1 LISAIA
7 NTITNW
13 MQSALCTQVDPEL
26 FHPEKGMSSTKAK
39 KICSA
44 CPVRTQ
50 CADHAINS
58 PVLVHGV
65 WGGLSEQERRDI
77 RRTRGIRTVAP
88 IEHGTI
94 GGTKAHYRRGE
105 QPCERCK
112 EAERVYRRE
121 RYGE

>member
-1 LISAIA
+1 MSSAIA
-7 NTITNW
+7 DTVTDW
-13 MQSALCTQVDPEL
+13 MQSALCTQVDSEL
-26 FHPEKGMSSTKAK
+26 FFPEKGMSSTKAK
-39 KICSA
+39 KVCNS

-50 CADHAINS
+50 CAEYAINS
-58 PVLVHGV
+58 PALVHGV

-77 RRTRGIRTVAP
+77 RRTKGIRTVAP

-105 QPCERCK
+105 PACERCK